1 MNKHLIC
8 LITFV
13 SLIFFQLSLSGE
25 EKAVYQG
32 TAEVVFFGTST
43 FHDFS
48 GKGHSKQ
55 FAVYTTRDENTF
67 GWTVEILIEQL
78 ATENQKLNKA
88 MYRMFDT
95 DAFPII
101 KGYFNRITFKKAKD
115 VPFELTIRNMS
126 NTVLAQ
132 LTNVEENES
141 ALTFTLEFDVSLK
154 DFHLKPPSLLGIIK
168 VGDRVKVKN
177 YFVLTKQ

>member
-8 LITFV
+8 LLAFI
-13 SLIFFQLSLSGE
+13 SLIIFQLRLSGE
-25 EKAVYQG
+25 EKPVYQG

-55 FAVYTTRDENTF
+55 FTVYTTRDENTF

-78 ATENQKLNKA
+78 GTDNRKLNKA

-95 DAFPII
+95 DAFPVI
-101 KGYFNRITFKKAKD
+101 
-115 VPFELTIRNMS
+115 
-126 NTVLAQ
+126 
-132 LTNVEENES
+132 
-141 ALTFTLEFDVSLK
+141 
-154 DFHLKPPSLLGIIK
+154 
-168 VGDRVKVKN
+168 
-177 YFVLTKQ
+177 